1 MADGFLQYV
10 LSGRDRS
17 VLRRVLTLAG
27 EFLQLG
33 ARSDRVCDG
42 LPNGRMRVSLY
53 AYGMV
58 ITQSFNGAAIPGLR
72 RGSTSVCFELFEIR
86 LHYALAKGL
95 GIGPWGIFLAITIA
109 FSTLAV
115 VSAGSSNRANGKS
128 GLF

>member
-42 LPNGRMRVSLY
+42 LPENGRMRVSLY

-58 ITQSFNGAAIPGLR
+58 ITQSFNGAGDTWTPTWINLC
-72 RGSTSVCFELFEIR
+72 VFWLFEIP
-86 LHYALAKGL
+86 LAYALAKGL
-95 GIGPWGIFLAITIA
+95 GIGPWV
-109 FSTLAV
+109 FSWP
-115 VSAGSSNRANGKS
+115 SRSRFPRSPW
-128 GLF
+128 